1 MVLLMPAASTT
12 DLQHWLHSVGNN
24 YWFWFIKRLSCNDT
38 GQTGGHQVGV
48 YLPNEA
54 AFQLFPPL
62 NNKHAKNPDVFLE
75 ACIRSHNRPQHK
87 VRGIYYNTK
96 HSEGLKNGRD
106 ECRITRWKSGDSES
120 PMQNTSNT
128 GALTLFAFE
137 APEVN
142 GSCRFVQVWI
152 CRTLE
157 EEEFLEEI
165 VGQIYPGESL
175 YLSGLEASGGIPLLP
190 ATGSIKN
197 LDIPEAWK
205 LEFPTGADIV
215 KFTFDLD
222 KTLIKEDPDKRL
234 LKNRELEFKL
244 FRQIEDCHLLPQIS
258 EGFTTVDDFIK
269 LANSVSNRRKSR
281 GGRSLELH
289 LEQIFLEEGLKCF
302 ATQAV
307 TEGNKK
313 PDFLF
318 PSEEAYHD
326 PDYPAA
332 KLRMLAVKTTCKD
345 RWRQILNEAHRI
357 EQCHLITLQE
367 GVSENQFREMQDE
380 GVVLVVPQK
389 LKGKYPKEI
398 REQLISLEEFI
409 AEIRSL
415 YFD

>member
-1 MVLLMPAASTT
+1 MSEASTT

-24 YWFWFIKRLSCNDT
+24 HWYWFIKRLSCNDT

-62 NNKHAKNPDVFLE
+62 NDKHNKNPDVFLE
-75 ACIRSHNRPQHK
+75 ACIQSHNRPQHP

-120 PMQNTSNT
+120 PMQDTGNT

-137 APEVN
+137 APESA
-142 GSCRFVQVWI
+142 GSCQFVQIWI
-152 CRTLE
+152 CQNLA
-157 EEEFLEEI
+157 EEEFLEDI
-165 VGQIYPGESL
+165 VGRIFPGESL
-175 YLSGLEASGGIPLLP
+175 YLSGLQASGGIPLLP
-190 ATGSIKN
+190 PSGAIKN
-197 LDIPEAWK
+197 LHLPEAWK
-205 LEFPTGADIV
+205 LEFPTGAEIV
-215 KFTFDLD
+215 KFTFGLD
-222 KTLIKEDPDKRL
+222 KTLVKENPDKRL
-234 LKNRELEFKL
+234 LKRRDLEFRL

-258 EGFTTVDDFIK
+258 EGFATVEDFIK

-289 LEQIFLEEGLKCF
+289 LEQIFCEEGLTSF

-318 PSEEAYHD
+318 PSEEAYHN
-326 PDYPAA
+326 PNYPGE

-367 GVSENQFREMQDE
+367 GVSANQFREMQDE
-380 GVVLVVPQK
+380 GVVLVVPKK
-389 LKGKYPKEI
+389 LQEKYPKEI
-398 REQLISLEEFI
+398 RDQLVSLEEFI
-409 AEIRSL
+409 TEMKTL
-415 YFD
+415 YSCR